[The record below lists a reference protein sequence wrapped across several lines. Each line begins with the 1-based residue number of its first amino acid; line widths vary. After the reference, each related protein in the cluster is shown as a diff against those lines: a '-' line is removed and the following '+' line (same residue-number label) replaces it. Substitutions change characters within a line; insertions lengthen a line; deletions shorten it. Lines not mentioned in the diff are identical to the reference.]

1 MESKDTKMSKREA
14 INEYVKCLEIQGN
27 GKFFTKE
34 ELRRMKKSLSMAVN
48 MLTSLPDE
56 VDVHAMNIALALL
69 VAYIAANG
77 KSELEDKISQLSTI
91 GTYIR
96 YTIDSGTNPLSKVLD
111 YMHGKKK
118 ECLTTGSTFHQTND
132 DIRVMLHEILT
143 ISKYI

>member
-1 MESKDTKMSKREA
+1 MESKDKKLSKREA

-34 ELRRMKKSLSMAVN
+34 ELRRMKQALNMSVN

-77 KSELEDKISQLSTI
+77 KSELKEKLIQLGTI

-96 YTIDSGTNPLSKVLD
+96 YTIEAQNNPLSKVLD
-111 YMHGKKK
+111 LMHGKEKK
-118 ECLTTGSTFHQTND
+118 HE

-143 ISKYI
+143 IDKYI

>member
-1 MESKDTKMSKREA
+1 MESKSKKLSKREA
-14 INEYVKCLEIQGN
+14 INEYVKCLELQCS

-34 ELRRMKKSLSMAVN
+34 ELRRMKQSLGMAVN

-69 VAYIAANG
+69 VAYIASNG
-77 KSELEDKISQLSTI
+77 KDEFDDKISQLSTI

-96 YTIDSGTNPLSKVLD
+96 YIIHSDKNPLSRVLD
-111 YMHGKKK
+111 LMHGKEKK
-118 ECLTTGSTFHQTND
+118 HE

-143 ISKYI
+143 IDKYI